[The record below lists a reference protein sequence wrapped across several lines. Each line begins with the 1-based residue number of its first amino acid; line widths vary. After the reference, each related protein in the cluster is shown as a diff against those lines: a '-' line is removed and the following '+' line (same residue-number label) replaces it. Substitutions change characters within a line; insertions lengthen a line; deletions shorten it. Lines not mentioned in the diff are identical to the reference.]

1 MGSEVKIFQVAADGS
16 KTEAAAAQNINKP
29 TEAEQ
34 GEICFRGRGT
44 MMGYMANERLGAE
57 HVAEIEKK
65 NMDAIDEDGW
75 LHSGDKGT
83 KDVNGMVKITGRYKE
98 LIIGAG
104 GENIAPVPIEDEI
117 KRLCPYV
124 ANAMMVGN
132 KRKFNVVLLT
142 LKAVGATGEL
152 PGGDQ
157 LDGAAAKLSD
167 ANFISDAV
175 KDDVF
180 IQTITKTL
188 TAINNDENVVPMNA
202 AKIQKFTIL
211 PRAFSVLTN
220 ELTATLKLK
229 RSVVDD
235 KYSAIIDAMYD
246 GVKDVY
252 VPYST
257 APSAEQ
263 TEYMKGE
270 PTFEAP
276 NGGERQLST
285 TGMELNKE
293 ELKMEAEAKAEEATT
308 N

>member
-1 MGSEVKIFQVAADGS
+1 MG
-16 KTEAAAAQNINKP
+16 
-29 TEAEQ
+29 
-34 GEICFRGRGT
+34 
-44 MMGYMANERLGAE
+44 MGYMANPSFGQAHLNEL
-57 HVAEIEKK
+57 EKK
-65 NMDAIDEDGW
+65 TREAIDDEGW

-83 KDVNGMVKITGRYKE
+83 IGVDGFLRITGRYKE

-124 ANAMMVGN
+124 SNAMMVGN

-152 PGGDQ
+152 PGGDE

-211 PRAFSVLTN
+211 PRDFSVLTN

-229 RSVVDD
+229 RSVVDE
-235 KYSAIIDAMYD
+235 KYTAIIDCMY
-246 GVKDVY
+246 GGIKDVY
-252 VPYST
+252 VPYSNG
-257 APSAEQ
+257 PSPEQ
-263 TEYMKGE
+263 TEYMKSE
-270 PTFEAP
+270 PTFKAP
-276 NGGERQLST
+276 TGGDRQLSA
-285 TGMELNKE
+285 TGMQLNKE
-293 ELKMEAEAKAEEATT
+293 ELQLEAEAAAEEAT
-308 N
+308 